1 MSHQQSQPQSQSQSQ
16 LHQHQQQ
23 QQQGF
28 FSQTSSSQTSD
39 TIPVRLFE
47 ISEISPFSQSE
58 STSNSISTPIVISP
72 NGFDNSNIGSN
83 NSSNGTLRGE
93 EEEERKRVE
102 CPVCGEFIERTK
114 NAIDN
119 HRTSVLCCTRIEK
132 VQLSSSG
139 ASLFDAFDRIPQ
151 VPIGKSINGKNPR
164 MFDVICC
171 SFFLLLSLF

>member
-1 MSHQQSQPQSQSQSQ
+1 MLPCSQSHLQ
-16 LHQHQQQ
+16 
-23 QQQGF
+23 
-28 FSQTSSSQTSD
+28 
-39 TIPVRLFE
+39 
-47 ISEISPFSQSE
+47 
-58 STSNSISTPIVISP
+58 STSPVPIPP
-72 NGFDNSNIGSN
+72 NGFNYGWNGLSCNIWSNWTPRPLLTVAENEGE
-83 NSSNGTLRGE
+83 RGRE
-93 EEEERKRVE
+93 KEKERERVK

-132 VQLSSSG
+132 AQLSSSG

-164 MFDVICC
+164 MLDVICC